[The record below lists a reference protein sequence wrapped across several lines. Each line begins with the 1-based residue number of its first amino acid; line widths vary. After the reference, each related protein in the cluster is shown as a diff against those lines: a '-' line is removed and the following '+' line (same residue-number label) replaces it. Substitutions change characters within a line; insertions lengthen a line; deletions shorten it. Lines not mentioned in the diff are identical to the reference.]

1 VWEGGALDLLLGT
14 LCSPGDV
21 AVGARPSRGLQTDA
35 VVSHGGSI
43 GCGRGALWRVGEI
56 YKVFFE
62 KGSFAGARR
71 DSKKEILNVDGVVSF
86 AVGVTGIRT

>member
-1 VWEGGALDLLLGT
+1 MRA
-14 LCSPGDV
+14 
-21 AVGARPSRGLQTDA
+21 
-35 VVSHGGSI
+35 
-43 GCGRGALWRVGEI
+43 GALWRVGEI